1 MIGITSSQLR
11 DVQHVDKSDSVSAVF
26 SIYFISN
33 HLFSLHSHEVIPYLI
48 FMKFSALNAE
58 INIVSSSYNLQIIL
72 FLLSLKN

>member
-1 MIGITSSQLR
+1 MANFQ
-11 DVQHVDKSDSVSAVF
+11 
-26 SIYFISN
+26 IYLENKEIIYIF
-33 HLFSLHSHEVIPYLI
+33 LLMDEVIPYLI